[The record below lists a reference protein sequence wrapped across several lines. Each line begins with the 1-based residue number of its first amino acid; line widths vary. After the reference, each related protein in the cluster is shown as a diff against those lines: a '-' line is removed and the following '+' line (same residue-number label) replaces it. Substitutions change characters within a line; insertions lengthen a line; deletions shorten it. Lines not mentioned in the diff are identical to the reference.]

1 MTDTNDTRTWG
12 DYLDEVDAE
21 LADLH
26 TEEQPEPTEEEKR
39 YQARKEAND
48 LANTLAL
55 DSALTGFRKQ
65 YVRADP
71 LAPDASASD
80 IAARLRV

>member
-1 MTDTNDTRTWG
+1 MTDSNNTRTWG
-12 DYLDEVDAE
+12 EYFDEVDAE

-26 TEEQPEPTEEEKR
+26 AEEQPELTEEEKR

-48 LANTLAL
+48 LANALTLDCAH
-55 DSALTGFRKQ
+55 TGFRKQ

>member
-1 MTDTNDTRTWG
+1 MTDSNGPRTWG

-26 TEEQPEPTEEEKR
+26 AEEQPELTEEEKR
-39 YQARKEAND
+39 YRMRKEVND
-48 LANTLAL
+48 LVNTLTL
-55 DSALTGFRKQ
+55 DPLGNGFRKQ

-80 IAARLRV
+80 IAARFRV